1 MTQENEN
8 IELVQPPEVQPPE
21 AQQEAPPEENPLAVL
36 QKELSEMKD
45 KYLRAL
51 ADGENARK
59 RLAKEKQDVIS
70 FGIESTIC
78 DFLPAIDSFEN
89 ALRFADAASGEVK
102 NWAIGFQMIL
112 SQFRQVL
119 QNYGITPFQSEG
131 VQFDANFH
139 DAVES
144 IETAD
149 VPEGTILKEFTK
161 GYRSAVRTI
170 RPARV
175 QVARL
180 PRKAIDPVPEPV
192 STNQTEN

>member
-1 MTQENEN
+1 MIQENESPD
-8 IELVQPPEVQPPE
+8 LVQPSEIRPPEVP
-21 AQQEAPPEENPLAVL
+21 QEAPPEENPMAALL
-36 QKELSEMKD
+36 KELDEMKN

-59 RLAKEKQDVIS
+59 RLAKEKQEIIS

-89 ALRFADAASGEVK
+89 AIRFADAASGEVK

-119 QNYGITPFQSEG
+119 QNYGITPVQSEG
-131 VQFDANFH
+131 TQFDPNYH

-144 IETAD
+144 IETTE

-192 STNQTEN
+192 LTNQTEN